1 MHADGRF
8 GGHIVAGH
16 VDGVGTVTA
25 VRRDDNA
32 VWFSIQASPTVLR
45 YMVKKGSVTVDGV
58 SLTIARLERGGFSVS
73 VIPHT
78 AEQTVLSLRRPGDPV
93 NLEADIIAKYVDA
106 LLRPAPD
113 SVGHGSGITREFLSQ
128 YGF

>member
-1 MHADGRF
+1 M
-8 GGHIVAGH
+8 
-16 VDGVGTVTA
+16 
-25 VRRDDNA
+25 
-32 VWFSIQASPTVLR
+32 
-45 YMVKKGSVTVDGV
+45 TVDGV